1 MISSD
6 IWSRSSRYLGTLVML
21 LLAVACTQQREMA
34 EELVPSRHGT
44 EVQIDF
50 TVPRFGKSRVGDT
63 PTLKSVEGGDFE
75 NVAEVR
81 KIYLFYAPSTDPAAT
96 LTKVVIDYSSS
107 PVISGLF
114 STRLDLSEGS
124 YDFYAVAN
132 PTASLEADL
141 ETVTTR
147 QALSDMKVTISESED
162 ELRAPFIMYG
172 EAKSVTISATERV
185 AMRLQRLVSQ
195 IEVVMKDK
203 RFTIA
208 SAQLYN
214 GAKSCYLSPHRDPVT
229 GKSLTPAVAGERY
242 KETKGSLS
250 NDSRVAHLFTLEYF
264 SYDRTGDSGD
274 TDPANDQSIYLIVR
288 LLRDGHDWGF
298 FRIDPADHRGEQL
311 IYRNGLYQVYV
322 KEVRGD
328 GYYKIEEAKANK
340 ATNLVLEYAQDA
352 DGFISK
358 YGVDYRYVKSDGQ
371 YYLAMEDR
379 DLQLVKDGRTDPF
392 RLETNVPED
401 EPEIQVRVVYTDP
414 NKYDPLYEDW
424 LTVEVNSNKD
434 TGRPNGLNIT
444 RTPLPDYRNMEGI
457 GERSPVRKAII
468 CVSVVGHPNLYTEIP
483 VTQLPDD
490 GYFDNLDADPSL
502 HVSNGAQR
510 EVFYSTIATTFSD
523 TYWYINKIYD
533 SKGVDLLDPD
543 LPEQDKWIHVTLDTK
558 PVEVHESYGPIYMGP
573 SSLTIVADALPE
585 GSFYREGYIELKLWP
600 FNSAFPSRSVTIR
613 VVSGLGLDYRITYP
627 DSEPKKAFVER
638 STRVIESSLYQT
650 EAQTYSIDVSSTM
663 KWEVKASHDWITVT
677 QPTFDKG
684 SYNSTFTVTLPP
696 NDQGEKIGGLH
707 PAREGYV
714 DIIGDQFFK
723 RIMVYQ
729 GGYVRIGKEI
739 WMDRNLKVSR
749 FVGGSRDRNR
759 YVIKTDWYNQVL
771 PPRDLLYACAVP
783 IAQPGDEP
791 VIYAYG
797 RFFDKSPSDWGG
809 STTVPTATYGGDKVD
824 YFRRSVDPAQINSY
838 GNNNTQYNFGR
849 NVPEANDGYFSWGM
863 YGTFPART
871 SNARRLSDA
880 WNWSYYV
887 GMATNVM
894 QMPTSKS
901 YNDPCPE
908 GWRVP
913 SYAELFRLNRY
924 LTQARIYAN
933 GTEDYLPDEGLDAA
947 AKDGMINNGV
957 FFYND
962 DKVSCWFPF
971 AGFRAM
977 STDAAFS
984 IVSEGVKTAYWAN
997 FSSDGMNAFRATLEY
1012 QNAFIEYWNGNFSNP
1027 VRCIQDNTIE

>member
-6 IWSRSSRYLGTLVML
+6 IWSRSSRCLGTLVML
-21 LLAVACTQQREMA
+21 LLAVACTQQRETA
-34 EELVPSRHGT
+34 EELVASHQST
-44 EVQIDF
+44 KVQIDF
-50 TVPRFGKSRVGDT
+50 SVPRFGKSRVGGT
-63 PTLKSVEGGDFE
+63 PSLKSVEGGDFE
-75 NVAEVR
+75 NEATVK
-81 KIYLFYAPSTDPAAT
+81 KIYLFYAPSTDPAAP
-96 LTKVVIDYSSS
+96 LTRVVLDYSSS

-114 STRLDLSEGS
+114 STRLDLSEGA

-141 ETVTTR
+141 GTVTTR
-147 QALSDMKVTISESED
+147 QALSDMVVTISKSED
-162 ELRAPFIMYG
+162 ELWAPFIMYG

-195 IEVVMKDK
+195 IEVVMSDK

-214 GAKSCYLSPHRDPVT
+214 GAKSCYLSPHRDDVT
-229 GKSLTPAVAGERY
+229 GKSLTPDSGKRY
-242 KETKGSLS
+242 NGVQGSLS
-250 NDSRVAHLFTLEYF
+250 NDSSVAHLFTLEYF
-264 SYDRTGDSGD
+264 SYDRTSDSED
-274 TDPANDQSIYLIVR
+274 TNPANDQSIYLI
-288 LLRDGHDWGF
+288 LHLFKGKTDWGY
-298 FRIDPADHRGEQL
+298 FRIDPADYRGEQL
-311 IYRNGLYQVYV
+311 ISRNSLYTINI
-322 KEVRGD
+322 KEVRGE
-328 GYYKIEEAKANK
+328 GYYKVEEAKANK

-352 DGFISK
+352 DNFISK
-358 YGVDYRYVKSDGQ
+358 DVGDYRYVKFDGQ

-392 RLETNVPED
+392 LLKTNAPN
-401 EPEIQVRVVYTDP
+401 PEIQTRVVYVDP
-414 NKYDPLYEDW
+414 AVSDPLYEDW
-424 LTVEVNSNKD
+424 LTVEVSKDGNS
-434 TGRPNGLNIT
+434 GLPNGLNIT
-444 RTPLPDYRNMEGI
+444 RTALPDYANMEGV
-457 GERSPVRKAII
+457 GKRSPVRKAII
-468 CVSVVGHPNLYTEIP
+468 CVIVVGRPNLYTEIP
-483 VTQLPDD
+483 VSQQPDD

-510 EVFYSTIATTFSD
+510 EVFYSTIATTFPD

-543 LPEQDKWIHVTLDTK
+543 LPEEDKWIHITLDTK
-558 PVEVHESYGPIYMGP
+558 PSYVDNDLGRPIYMGP
-573 SSLTIVADALPE
+573 SSLTIVADGLTE
-585 GSFYREGYIELKLWP
+585 GSFYREGYIELKLSP
-600 FNSAFPSRSVTIR
+600 YHRDYPTRSVTIR

-627 DSEPKKAFVER
+627 DSEPKKPFMER
-638 STRVIESSLYQT
+638 STRVIESSLYQRQS
-650 EAQTYSIDVSSTM
+650 QTYSIDVSSTM
-663 KWEVKASHDWITVT
+663 KWEVKASHDWITIT

-696 NDQGEKIGGLH
+696 NNQGEEIGGLY

-749 FVGGSRDRNR
+749 FVGGSRNWNR
-759 YVIKTDWYNQVL
+759 YVIKTDRYNQEL

-797 RFFDKSPSDWGG
+797 RSFDKSPSEWGG
-809 STTVPTATYGGDKVD
+809 STTVPTSTYGRNKVE
-824 YFRRSVDPAQINSY
+824 YFRWSVDPAQINSY
-838 GNNNTQYNFGR
+838 GNNKTRYYFAGR

-863 YGTFPART
+863 YGTFPAQT
-871 SNARRLSDA
+871 SNASRLNDA

-924 LTQARIYAN
+924 LSQARIYAN
-933 GTEDYLPDEGLDAA
+933 GTEDYLPSEGLDAA

-1027 VRCIQDNTIE
+1027 VRCIQNNTIE

>member
-1 MISSD
+1 MISCD
-6 IWSRSSRYLGTLVML
+6 IWSLVSRCLAIPVML

-50 TVPRFGKSRVGDT
+50 TVPRFGKSRVGNT
-63 PTLKSVEGGDFE
+63 PTLKSVEGGDFLTE
-75 NVAEVR
+75 AEVR
-81 KIYLFYAPSTDPAAT
+81 KIYLFYAPSADQSAP
-96 LTKVVIDYSSS
+96 LSKVVLDYSSS

-114 STRLDLSEGS
+114 STRLDLAEGS

-132 PTASLEADL
+132 PTASLEEAL
-141 ETVTTR
+141 GSVTTR
-147 QALSDMKVTISESED
+147 QALSDMVVTISESED
-162 ELRAPFIMYG
+162 ELWAPFIMYG

-185 AMRLQRLVSQ
+185 AIRLRRLVSQ
-195 IEVVMKDK
+195 IEVVMSDE
-203 RFTIA
+203 RYTIA

-214 GAKSCYLSPHRDPVT
+214 GSKSCYLSPHRDNVT
-229 GKSLTPAVAGERY
+229 GKSLTPAAGERY
-242 KETKGSLS
+242 KETQGSLS

-264 SYDRTGDSGD
+264 SYDKINDSED
-274 TDPANDQSIYLIVR
+274 TDFTNDRSIYLIVH
-288 LLRDGHDWGF
+288 LFKGGTDWGY
-298 FRIDPADHRGEQL
+298 FRIDPADYRGEQL
-311 IYRNGLYQVYV
+311 IYRNGLYIVTIN
-322 KEVRGD
+322 EVRGE
-328 GYYKIEEAKANK
+328 GYYELEEAKANK

-358 YGVDYRYVKSDGQ
+358 DVRDYRYVKSDGQ

-379 DLQLVKDGRTDPF
+379 DLQLVKAGRTDPF
-392 RLETNVPED
+392 RLETNVPEPK
-401 EPEIQVRVVYTDP
+401 PEIQVSVVYTDP
-414 NKYDPLYEDW
+414 AKEDPLYENW
-424 LTVEVNSNKD
+424 LTVEVNKD
-434 TGRPNGLNIT
+434 ETSGRPNGLIIT
-444 RTPLPDYRNMEGI
+444 RTDLPDYRNMEGI

-468 CVSVVGHPNLYTEIP
+468 CVIVVGHPNLYTEIP

-490 GYFDNLDADPSL
+490 GYFNNLDADPSL

-533 SKGVDLLDPD
+533 SKGVDLLNPD
-543 LPEQDKWIHVTLDTK
+543 LPMEDKWIHVTLDTK

-600 FNSAFPSRSVTIR
+600 YHSDFPSRSVTIR

-627 DSEPKKAFVER
+627 DNEPKKRFMER
-638 STRVIESSLYQT
+638 TTRVIESSLYQT
-650 EAQTYSIDVSSTM
+650 ENQTYSIDVSSTM
-663 KWEVKASHDWITVT
+663 KWEVKASHDWITIT

-684 SYNSTFTVTLPP
+684 SYNSTFTITLPP
-696 NDQGEKIGGLH
+696 NDQGEVIGGLH

-729 GGYVRIGKEI
+729 GGYVRIGEEI

-749 FVGGSRDRNR
+749 FVGGSRNGNR
-759 YVIKTDWYNQVL
+759 YVVKTDRYDNVL

-797 RFFDKSPSDWGG
+797 RFFDESPSEWGG
-809 STTVPTATYGGDKVD
+809 STIVPTSIYGGDKSS
-824 YFRRSVDPAQINSY
+824 YFSQPVNPAPINSY
-838 GNNNTQYNFGR
+838 NTWYYFSGR
-849 NVPEANDGYFSWGM
+849 HVPEANDGYFSWGM
-863 YGTFPART
+863 YGTFPAQT
-871 SNARRLSDA
+871 SNQRRMYNA
-880 WNWSYYV
+880 WNRSYKT
-887 GMATNVM
+887 GEATNVM
-894 QMPTSKS
+894 QLPTSKGED
-901 YNDPCPE
+901 NDPCPD

-924 LTQARIYAN
+924 LTKARIYAN
-933 GTEDYLPDEGLDAA
+933 GTEDYLPSEGLEAA
-947 AKDGMINNGV
+947 AKNGMINNGV

-977 STDAAFS
+977 STDEAFS
-984 IVSEGVKTAYWAN
+984 IVSEGVKTAFWAN

-1027 VRCIQDNTIE
+1027 IRCIQDKTIN

>member
-63 PTLKSVEGGDFE
+63 PTLKSVEGGDSE
-75 NVAEVR
+75 ATVK
-81 KIYLFYAPSTDPAAT
+81 KIYLFYAPSDPAAT
-96 LTKVVIDYSSS
+96 LTKVVLDYSSS

-114 STRLDLSEGS
+114 STRLDLAKGS

-132 PTASLEADL
+132 PTASLESNL
-141 ETVTTR
+141 GTVTTR
-147 QALSDMKVTISESED
+147 QALSDMVVTISGED

-195 IEVVMKDK
+195 IKVVMNDK
-203 RFTIA
+203 QYKIA
-208 SAQLYN
+208 SAQLCN
-214 GAKSCYLSPHRDPVT
+214 GAKRCYLSPHRDAVT
-229 GKSLTPAVAGERY
+229 GKSLTPDSEERY
-242 KETKGSLS
+242 NGAQISLS
-250 NDSRVAHLFTLEYF
+250 NDSVAHLFTLEYF
-264 SYDRTGDSGD
+264 SYDRTGDSGA
-274 TDPANDQSIYLIVR
+274 TDPTNDQSIYLILHLFR
-288 LLRDGHDWGF
+288 GDTDWGY
-298 FRIDPADHRGEQL
+298 FRIDPADYRGEQL
-311 IYRNGLYQVYV
+311 IYRNSLYQVNV
-322 KEVRGD
+322 NEVRGK
-328 GYYKIEEAKANK
+328 GYDKAEEAKANK
-340 ATNLVLEYAQDA
+340 ATNLMLEYAQDA
-352 DGFISK
+352 DNFISK
-358 YGVDYRYVKSDGQ
+358 DRGGYRYVKFDGQ

-379 DLQLVKDGRTDPF
+379 DLQLVKAGRTDLF
-392 RLETNVPED
+392 HLETNAPQ
-401 EPEIQVRVVYTDP
+401 PEIQTRVVYVDP
-414 NKYDPLYEDW
+414 AESDPLYEDW
-424 LTVEVNSNKD
+424 LTVEVNKD
-434 TGRPNGLNIT
+434 DTSGRPNGLKIT
-444 RTPLPDYRNMEGI
+444 RTALPDYANMEGI

-483 VTQLPDD
+483 VSQQPDD
-490 GYFDNLDADPSL
+490 GYFNNLDADPSL

-510 EVFYSTIATTFSD
+510 EVFYSTIATTFTD
-523 TYWYINKIYD
+523 TYWYISKIYD
-533 SKGVDLLDPD
+533 SKGVDLLDPN
-543 LPEQDKWIHVTLDTK
+543 LPEEDKWIHVTLDTK
-558 PVEVHESYGPIYMGP
+558 PEEVHESYGPIYMGP
-573 SSLTIVADALPE
+573 SSLTIVADGLSE
-585 GSFYREGYIELKLWP
+585 GTFYREGYIELKLLP
-600 FNSAFPSRSVTIR
+600 YHPDYPTRSVTIR

-627 DSEPKKAFVER
+627 DSEPKKPFVER

-696 NDQGEKIGGLH
+696 NNQGEEIGGLY

-749 FVGGSRDRNR
+749 FVGGSGDWNR
-759 YVIKTDWYNQVL
+759 YEIKTYGRYDQVL

-783 IAQPGDEP
+783 IAHPGDEP

-797 RFFDKSPSDWGG
+797 RFLDKSPSEWGG
-809 STTVPTATYGGDKVD
+809 STIVPTATYGGDKTS
-824 YFRRSVDPAQINSY
+824 YFRRSVDPARINSY
-838 GNNNTQYNFGR
+838 GNNKTRYNFAGR

-863 YGTFPART
+863 YGTFPARN
-871 SNARRLSDA
+871 SNNASRLSDA

-924 LTQARIYAN
+924 LSQARIYAN
-933 GTEDYLPDEGLDAA
+933 GTEDYLPSEGLDAA

-984 IVSEGVKTAYWAN
+984 IVNEGVKTAYWAN
-997 FSSDGMNAFRATLEY
+997 FSSDGRNAFRATLEY

-1027 VRCIQDNTIE
+1027 VRCIQNNTIK

>member
-6 IWSRSSRYLGTLVML
+6 IWSRSSRCLGTLVML

-34 EELVPSRHGT
+34 EELVASRQGT

-50 TVPRFGKSRVGDT
+50 SVPRFGKSRVGDT

-75 NVAEVR
+75 NEAEVR
-81 KIYLFYAPSTDPAAT
+81 KIYLFYAPSTAPAAP

-132 PTASLEADL
+132 PTDALEAAL
-141 ETVTTR
+141 QTVTTR
-147 QALSDMKVTISESED
+147 QALSDMVVTISESED
-162 ELRAPFIMYG
+162 ELWAPFIMYG

-195 IEVVMKDK
+195 IEVVMSDE

-208 SAQLYN
+208 SAQLFN
-214 GAKSCYLSPHRDPVT
+214 CAKSCYLSPHRDDVT
-229 GKSLTPAVAGERY
+229 GKSLTPDSGKRY
-242 KETKGSLS
+242 DGAQISLS
-250 NDSRVAHLFTLEYF
+250 NNSTVAHLFTLEYF
-264 SYDRTGDSGD
+264 SYDRISDSGD
-274 TDPANDQSIYLIVR
+274 TDPSNDQSIYLIVH
-288 LLRDGHDWGF
+288 LFRDDGTDWGY
-298 FRIDPADHRGEQL
+298 FRIDPADYRGEQL
-311 IYRNGLYQVYV
+311 LYRNGLYTINI
-322 KEVRGD
+322 KEVRGE
-328 GYYKIEEAKANK
+328 GYYELEEAKANK

-352 DGFISK
+352 DNFISK
-358 YGVDYRYVKSDGQ
+358 DKRDYRYVKFDGQ

-379 DLQLVKDGRTDPF
+379 DLQLVKAGRTDPF
-392 RLETNVPED
+392 RLETNVPEA
-401 EPEIQVRVVYTDP
+401 EPEIQVSVVYTDP
-414 NKYDPLYEDW
+414 AKEDPLYENW
-424 LTVEVNSNKD
+424 LTVEVNKD
-434 TGRPNGLNIT
+434 DTSGRPNGLIIT
-444 RTPLPDYRNMEGI
+444 RTDLPDYRNMEGI

-468 CVSVVGHPNLYTEIP
+468 RVIVVGHPNLYTEIP

-558 PVEVHESYGPIYMGP
+558 PVEMHESYGPIYMGP

-600 FNSAFPSRSVTIR
+600 FHSDFPSRSVTIR

-627 DSEPKKAFVER
+627 DSEPKKRFMQR
-638 STRVIESSLYQT
+638 TTRVIESSLYQT
-650 EAQTYSIDVSSTM
+650 ENQTYSINVSSTM

-696 NDQGEKIGGLH
+696 NNQGEVIGGLH

-749 FVGGSRDRNR
+749 FVGGSRDRYR
-759 YVIKTDWYNQVL
+759 YVIKTDRYDQDL

-797 RFFDKSPSDWGG
+797 RFFDMSPSEWDG
-809 STTVPTATYGGDKVD
+809 STTVPTSTYGGDKVD

-838 GNNNTQYNFGR
+838 GNNNTQYYFGR

>member
-6 IWSRSSRYLGTLVML
+6 IWSRSSRCLGTLVML
-21 LLAVACTQQREMA
+21 LLAVACTQQRETA
-34 EELVPSRHGT
+34 EELVASHQST
-44 EVQIDF
+44 KVQIDF
-50 TVPRFGKSRVGDT
+50 SVPRFGKSRVGGI
-63 PTLKSVEGGDFE
+63 PSLKSVEGGDFE
-75 NVAEVR
+75 NEATVK
-81 KIYLFYAPSTDPAAT
+81 KIYLFYAPSTDPAAP
-96 LTKVVIDYSSS
+96 LTRVVLDYSSS

-114 STRLDLSEGS
+114 STRLDLSEGA

-141 ETVTTR
+141 GTVTTR
-147 QALSDMKVTISESED
+147 QALSDMVVTISKSED
-162 ELRAPFIMYG
+162 ELWAPFIMYG

-195 IEVVMKDK
+195 IEVVMSDK

-214 GAKSCYLSPHRDPVT
+214 GAKSCYLSPHRDDVT
-229 GKSLTPAVAGERY
+229 GKSLTPDSGKRY
-242 KETKGSLS
+242 NGVQGSLS
-250 NDSRVAHLFTLEYF
+250 NDSSVAHLFTLEYF
-264 SYDRTGDSGD
+264 SYDRTSDSED
-274 TDPANDQSIYLIVR
+274 TNPANDQSIYLI
-288 LLRDGHDWGF
+288 LHLFKGKTDWGY
-298 FRIDPADHRGEQL
+298 FRIDPADYRGEQL
-311 IYRNGLYQVYV
+311 ISRNSLYTINI
-322 KEVRGD
+322 KEVRGE
-328 GYYKIEEAKANK
+328 GYYKVEEAKANK

-352 DGFISK
+352 DNFISK
-358 YGVDYRYVKSDGQ
+358 DVGDYRYVKFDGQ

-392 RLETNVPED
+392 LLKTNAPN
-401 EPEIQVRVVYTDP
+401 PEIQTRVVYVDP
-414 NKYDPLYEDW
+414 AVSDPLYEDW
-424 LTVEVNSNKD
+424 LTVEVSKDGNS
-434 TGRPNGLNIT
+434 GLPNGLNIT
-444 RTPLPDYRNMEGI
+444 RTALPDYANMEGV
-457 GERSPVRKAII
+457 GKRSPVRKAII
-468 CVSVVGHPNLYTEIP
+468 CVIVVGRPNLYTEIP
-483 VTQLPDD
+483 VSQQPDD

-510 EVFYSTIATTFSD
+510 EVFYSTIATTFPD

-543 LPEQDKWIHVTLDTK
+543 LPEEDKWIHITLDTK
-558 PVEVHESYGPIYMGP
+558 PSYVDNDLGRPIYMGP
-573 SSLTIVADALPE
+573 SSLTIVADGLTE
-585 GSFYREGYIELKLWP
+585 GSFYREGYIELKLSP
-600 FNSAFPSRSVTIR
+600 YHRDYPTRSVTIR

-627 DSEPKKAFVER
+627 DSEPKKPFMER
-638 STRVIESSLYQT
+638 STRVIESSLYQRQS
-650 EAQTYSIDVSSTM
+650 QTYSIDVSSTM
-663 KWEVKASHDWITVT
+663 KWEVKASHDWITIT

-696 NDQGEKIGGLH
+696 NNQGEEIGGLY

-749 FVGGSRDRNR
+749 FVGGSRNWNR
-759 YVIKTDWYNQVL
+759 YVIKTDRYNQEL

-797 RFFDKSPSDWGG
+797 RFFDKSPSEWGG
-809 STTVPTATYGGDKVD
+809 STTVPTSTYGRNKVE
-824 YFRRSVDPAQINSY
+824 YFRWSVDPAQINSY
-838 GNNNTQYNFGR
+838 GNNKTRYYFAGR

-863 YGTFPART
+863 YGTFPAQT
-871 SNARRLSDA
+871 SNASRLNDA

-924 LTQARIYAN
+924 LSQARIYAN
-933 GTEDYLPDEGLDAA
+933 GTEDYLPSEGLDAA

-997 FSSDGMNAFRATLEY
+997 FSSDGMNAFRAPLEY

-1027 VRCIQDNTIE
+1027 VRCIQNNTIE

>member
-34 EELVPSRHGT
+34 EELVASRQGT

-63 PTLKSVEGGDFE
+63 PTLKSVEGGDFVNE
-75 NVAEVR
+75 AEVR
-81 KIYLFYAPSTDPAAT
+81 KIYLFYAPSTDPTAP
-96 LTKVVIDYSSS
+96 LKKVVLDYSSS

-141 ETVTTR
+141 GTVSTR
-147 QALSDMKVTISESED
+147 QALSDMVVTISESED
-162 ELRAPFIMYG
+162 ELNAPFIMYG

-195 IEVVMKDK
+195 IEVIMGDK
-203 RFTIA
+203 QFTIA
-208 SAQLYN
+208 SAQLFN
-214 GAKSCYLSPHRDPVT
+214 GAKSCYLSPHRVAVT
-229 GKSLTPAVAGERY
+229 GKSLTPVPGERY
-242 KETKGSLS
+242 NGAQISLS
-250 NDSRVAHLFTLEYF
+250 NSSVANLFTLEHF
-264 SYDRTGDSGD
+264 SYGISDSED
-274 TDPANDQSIYLIVR
+274 TDPTNDQSIYLIVHLFR
-288 LLRDGHDWGF
+288 EGTDWGY
-298 FRIDPADHRGEQL
+298 FRIDPADYRGEQL
-311 IYRNGLYQVYV
+311 IYRNGLYIVTI
-322 KEVRGD
+322 KEVRGK
-328 GYYKIEEAKANK
+328 GYDKVKEAKANK

-352 DGFISK
+352 DKFISK
-358 YGVDYRYVKSDGQ
+358 FGWDYRYVKFDGQ

-379 DLQLVKDGRTDPF
+379 DMLMVKDGRTDLF
-392 RLETNVPED
+392 RLETNAPS
-401 EPEIQVRVVYTDP
+401 PEIQTRVVYDDP
-414 NKYDPLYEDW
+414 KPEDPLYEDW
-424 LTVEVNSNKD
+424 LRVEVSKD
-434 TGRPNGLNIT
+434 ETSGLPNGLKIT
-444 RTPLPDYRNMEGI
+444 RTALPDYNRND
-457 GERSPVRKAII
+457 RSPVRKARI
-468 CVSVVGHPNLYTEIP
+468 CVSVIGRPNLYTEIP
-483 VTQLPDD
+483 VSQQPDD

-510 EVFYSTIATTFSD
+510 EVFYSTVATTFSD
-523 TYWYINKIYD
+523 TYWYISKIYD

-543 LPEQDKWIHVTLDTK
+543 LPEEDKWIHVTLDTQ
-558 PVEVHESYGPIYMGP
+558 PSYVDNDLGRPIYMGP
-573 SSLTIVADALPE
+573 SSLTIVADGLSE
-585 GSFYREGYIELKLWP
+585 GTFYREGYIELMLLPWRRD
-600 FNSAFPSRSVTIR
+600 FPTRSVTIR
-613 VVSGLGLDYRITYP
+613 VVSGLGLAYRITYP
-627 DSEPKKAFVER
+627 NSEPKKSFMER

-650 EAQTYSIDVSSTM
+650 QDQTYSIDVGSTM

-696 NDQGEKIGGLH
+696 NDQGEEIGGLY

-749 FVGGSRDRNR
+749 FVGGSGNWNR
-759 YVIKTDWYNQVL
+759 YYIKTDRYDQVL

-783 IAQPGDEP
+783 IAHPGDEP

-797 RFFDKSPSDWGG
+797 RFFDKSPSEWGG
-809 STTVPTATYGGDKVD
+809 STIVPTSTYGRDKTD
-824 YFRRSVDPAQINSY
+824 YFRLSVDPAPINSY
-838 GNNNTQYNFGR
+838 SNNNTRYVFRGR
-849 NVPEANDGYFSWGM
+849 NVPEANDGYFSWGV
-863 YGTFPART
+863 YGTFPAQN
-871 SNARRLSDA
+871 SSARRLYDA

-894 QMPTSKS
+894 EMPTSKS

-924 LTQARIYAN
+924 LTQSRIYAN
-933 GTEDYLPDEGLDAA
+933 GTEDYLPSEGLDTA
-947 AKDGMINNGV
+947 AKDGIINNGV
-957 FFYND
+957 FFYNA

-984 IVSEGVKTAYWAN
+984 IVNEGVKTAYWAN
-997 FSSDGMNAFRATLEY
+997 FSSDGANAFRATLEY

-1027 VRCIQDNTIE
+1027 IRCIQDNTIK

>member
-6 IWSRSSRYLGTLVML
+6 IWSRLSRYLGTLVML

-34 EELVPSRHGT
+34 EELVASRQGT

-63 PTLKSVEGGDFE
+63 PTLKSVEGGDFAE
-75 NVAEVR
+75 EAEVK

-96 LTKVVIDYSSS
+96 LAKVVLDYSSS

-132 PTASLEADL
+132 PTASLEEAL
-141 ETVTTR
+141 KTVTTR
-147 QALSDMKVTISESED
+147 QALSDMVVTISERGD

-195 IEVVMKDK
+195 IEVVMQDK

-214 GAKSCYLSPHRDPVT
+214 GAKSCYLSPHRDPDT
-229 GKSLTPAVAGERY
+229 GKSLTPDSGKRY
-242 KETKGSLS
+242 DGAQISLG
-250 NDSRVAHLFTLEYF
+250 NDSVAHLFTLEHF
-264 SYDRTGDSGD
+264 SYDRISDSGD
-274 TDPANDQSIYLIVR
+274 TDPSNDQPIYLIVQ
-288 LLRDGHDWGF
+288 LLRDGRDWGY
-298 FRIDPADHRGEQL
+298 FRIDPADYRGEQL
-311 IYRNGLYQVYV
+311 IYRNGLYQVNV
-322 KEVRGD
+322 NEVRGK
-328 GYYKIEEAKANK
+328 GYDKVEEAKANK

-392 RLETNVPED
+392 RLETNAPN
-401 EPEIQVRVVYTDP
+401 PEIRTWVFYVDP
-414 NKYDPLYEDW
+414 AESDPLYEDW

-468 CVSVVGHPNLYTEIP
+468 CVSVEGHPNLYTEIP
-483 VTQLPDD
+483 VSQQPDD
-490 GYFDNLDADPSL
+490 GYFNNLDADPSL

-533 SKGVDLLDPD
+533 SKGVDLLDPN
-543 LPEQDKWIHVTLDTK
+543 LPEEDKWIHVTLDTK
-558 PVEVHESYGPIYMGP
+558 PVEVHESYGPIYLGP

-600 FNSAFPSRSVTIR
+600 YHRDFPPRSVTIR
-613 VVSGLGLDYRITYP
+613 VVSGLGLDYRISYP
-627 DSEPKKAFVER
+627 DSDPKKAFVER

-650 EAQTYSIDVSSTM
+650 ENQTYSIDVSSTM

-684 SYNSTFTVTLPP
+684 SYNSTFTITLPP
-696 NDQGEKIGGLH
+696 NVQGEVIGGLH

-729 GGYVRIGKEI
+729 GGYVRIGEEI

-759 YVIKTDWYNQVL
+759 YVIKKDWNNQVL

-797 RFFDKSPSDWGG
+797 RFFDKSPSDWDG
-809 STTVPTATYGGDKVD
+809 STTVPTSTYGGDKVD
-824 YFRRSVDPAQINSY
+824 YFRRSVDPAPINSY
-838 GNNNTQYNFGR
+838 NTWYYFSGR
-849 NVPEANDGYFSWGM
+849 HVPEANDGYFSWGM
-863 YGTFPART
+863 YGTFPAQT
-871 SNARRLSDA
+871 SNQRRMYNA
-880 WNWSYYV
+880 WNWSYKKSV
-887 GMATNVM
+887 ATNVM
-894 QMPTSKS
+894 QLPTSKGED
-901 YNDPCPE
+901 NDPCPD

-924 LTQARIYAN
+924 LTKARIYAN

>member
-6 IWSRSSRYLGTLVML
+6 IWSRSSRCLGTLVML

-34 EELVPSRHGT
+34 EELVATRQGT

-50 TVPRFGKSRVGDT
+50 SVPRFGKSRVENT

-75 NVAEVR
+75 NEATVK
-81 KIYLFYAPSTDPAAT
+81 KIYLFYASSAAPEAT
-96 LTKVVIDYSSS
+96 LSKVVLDYSSS

-114 STRLDLSEGS
+114 STRLDLAEGS

-132 PTASLEADL
+132 PTASLEEAL
-141 ETVTTR
+141 RTVTTR
-147 QALSDMKVTISESED
+147 QALSDMKVTISES

-274 TDPANDQSIYLIVR
+274 TDPASDQSIYLIVR
-288 LLRDGHDWGF
+288 LLRDGRDWGF
-298 FRIDPADHRGEQL
+298 FRIDPADYRGEQL

-328 GYYKIEEAKANK
+328 GYYEIEEAKANK

-379 DLQLVKDGRTDPF
+379 DLQLVKAGRTDLF

-401 EPEIQVRVVYTDP
+401 KPEIQVSVDYTDP
-414 NKYDPLYEDW
+414 AKEDPLYENW
-424 LTVEVNSNKD
+424 LTVEVNKD
-434 TGRPNGLNIT
+434 ETSGRPNGLIIT
-444 RTPLPDYRNMEGI
+444 RTALPDYRNMEGI

-468 CVSVVGHPNLYTEIP
+468 RVIVVGHPNLYTEIP

-510 EVFYSTIATTFSD
+510 EVFYSTIATTFPD

-533 SKGVDLLDPD
+533 SKGVDLLNPD
-543 LPEQDKWIHVTLDTK
+543 LPEQDKWIHVTLDTN
-558 PVEVHESYGPIYMGP
+558 PVEMHESYGPIYMGP

-600 FNSAFPSRSVTIR
+600 FYRDFPSRSVTIR

-627 DSEPKKAFVER
+627 DSEPKKRFMER
-638 STRVIESSLYQT
+638 TTRVIESSLYQT
-650 EAQTYSIDVSSTM
+650 ENQTYSINVSSTM
-663 KWEVKASHDWITVT
+663 KWEVKASHDWITIT

-684 SYNSTFTVTLPP
+684 SYNSTFTITLPP
-696 NDQGEKIGGLH
+696 NDQGEVIGGLH

-729 GGYVRIGKEI
+729 GGYVRIGEEI

-749 FVGGSRDRNR
+749 FVGGSQDRKR
-759 YVIKTDWYNQVL
+759 YVIKTDGDDNEL

-797 RFFDKSPSDWGG
+797 RFFNDSPSDWGG
-809 STTVPTATYGGDKVD
+809 STTVPTSTYGGDKGT
-824 YFRRSVDPAQINSY
+824 YFSQPVNPAPIDSY
-838 GNNNTQYNFGR
+838 NTWYYFSGR
-849 NVPEANDGYFSWGM
+849 HVPEANDGYFSWGM
-863 YGTFPART
+863 YGTFPAQT
-871 SNARRLSDA
+871 SNQRRMYNA
-880 WNWSYYV
+880 WNRSYKTGV
-887 GMATNVM
+887 ATNVM
-894 QMPTSKS
+894 QLPTSKGVD
-901 YNDPCPE
+901 NDPCPE

-933 GTEDYLPDEGLDAA
+933 GTEDYLPAEGLEDAA
-947 AKDGMINNGV
+947 KNGMINNGV

-977 STDAAFS
+977 STDEAFS
-984 IVSEGVKTAYWAN
+984 IVSEGVKTAFWAN